1 MNKKKKIIL
10 ASAASLAVV
19 TGIGITSYFH
29 KAHRATDL
37 SDAAS
42 LLNSPDSIAAA
53 NLLASPDT
61 PAKTAAASSPSPVQ
75 PPVTVATASGKGAST
90 PKTGSEPPPFAKKAQ
105 GFAKVNNVGS
115 NVALTAFEKG
125 DYKTSIIAQYEGYRG
140 QYYPDNKGYAIG
152 YGFNAKF
159 HSRAMMESLG
169 RPILTDPIQLSGF
182 VSQAEQDTLQAQARS
197 VNLTPEQA
205 ASLVQ
210 GVLPQY
216 DAPAVKALC
225 GPSATVSAPCAL
237 YENLKPNEKAA
248 LMYNNYKRG
257 SIPSDLKSPLLTY
270 AKSPTSENKKGVLAH
285 ISYSYVSR
293 SGQRIQDTRGTA
305 GVQAM
310 FDSPEAFAALLG
322 KNPTYVSTHNLSN
335 ELPALASVKIDP
347 AKSIDEQIPDPV
359 GIAKEQ
365 AVEQGLH
372 FDYQPIEIARP
383 EAPARAPVNRSLV
396 RVPRGWLN

>member
-1 MNKKKKIIL
+1 MNKKRKILLTTAIVATLGIGGLVASHHKKAPDQDAATAL
-10 ASAASLAVV
+10 GLTGQETLFGDFKAPAQASLP
-19 TGIGITSYFH
+19 
-29 KAHRATDL
+29 
-37 SDAAS
+37 AS
-42 LLNSPDSIAAA
+42 STQAQ
-53 NLLASPDT
+53 
-61 PAKTAAASSPSPVQ
+61 TAAASSPVAVASQ
-75 PPVTVATASGKGAST
+75 PPVSPS
-90 PKTGSEPPPFAKKAQ
+90 PGSEPPPFAKKAQ

-115 NVALTAFEKG
+115 NVAQAAFDKG
-125 DYKTSIIAQYEGYRG
+125 DYKTAIIAQYEGYRG

-159 HSRAMMESLG
+159 HTRAMMETLG
-169 RPILTDPIQLSGF
+169 RPLIPDPAQLAGF
-182 VSQAEQDTLQAQARS
+182 ASQAEQDALQPQARS

-225 GPSATVSAPCAL
+225 GPSASVTAPCAL

-270 AKSPTSENKKGVLAH
+270 AKSPTPENKKAVLAH

-293 SGQRIQDTRGTA
+293 AGQRIQDTRGTA

-322 KNPTYVSTHNLSN
+322 KNPTYVSTHNLSS

-372 FDYQPIEIARP
+372 FDYQPIEIAKP
-383 EAPARAPVNRSLV
+383 DAPARAPLNRSV
-396 RVPRGWLN
+396 GRMPSGWL